1 MPFPDFD
8 KYKDSFNKK
17 IKDPVIPK
25 QKTNTKDG
33 ALTVEEAY
41 SGVEDGS
48 KVKIIDRF
56 TFKNNDNK
64 WSVKYRHLLR
74 DEKAGVDINYI
85 AEGQCV
91 SIEKQLYKN
100 IIKKGP
106 TQKDYNF

>member
-1 MPFPDFD
+1 M
-8 KYKDSFNKK
+8 
-17 IKDPVIPK
+17 K
-25 QKTNTKDG
+25 QKTNAKDG

-48 KVKIIDRF
+48 KVKMVDRF

-74 DEKAGVDINYI
+74 DEKTGVDLNYI

-100 IIKKGP
+100 IISG
-106 TQKDYNF
+106 N